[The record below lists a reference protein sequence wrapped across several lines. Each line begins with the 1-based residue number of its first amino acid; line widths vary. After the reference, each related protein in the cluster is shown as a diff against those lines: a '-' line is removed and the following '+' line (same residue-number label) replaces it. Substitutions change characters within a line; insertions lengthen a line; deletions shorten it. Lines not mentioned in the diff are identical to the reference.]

1 MVLHKE
7 PVKEVRKFVDE
18 YAPNCIIM
26 YDMAHVL
33 GLYGE
38 HFQAPLQEGAHVVT
52 GSTHKTFFGTQR
64 GVIASDFK
72 EDDLQYDLFE
82 AVKRRTF
89 PGSVS
94 NHHLGTMVGLL
105 FAAYEMNHFKDEYQK
120 NVILNAKAFAMALF
134 EEGLD
139 VAGDKDISFT
149 ETHQVI
155 LNVGY
160 SNGANIAKQL
170 EENNIIVNYQATP
183 LEEGFTAS
191 GALRMGVSE
200 MTRFGMEKEDFK
212 ELASYIA
219 DVIKNKVWVREK
231 IVSFRKN
238 FLDMRYCFKNEEFD
252 SIAES
257 LMQSL

>member
-1 MVLHKE
+1 
-7 PVKEVRKFVDE
+7 
-18 YAPNCIIM
+18 
-26 YDMAHVL
+26 
-33 GLYGE
+33 
-38 HFQAPLQEGAHVVT
+38 QEGAHVVT

-64 GVIASDFK
+64 GVIASNFS
-72 EDDLQYDLFE
+72 EDELHYDLFE

-105 FAAYEMNHFKDEYQK
+105 FATYEMNHFKDEYQK
-120 NVILNAKAFAMALF
+120 NVIANAKAFAQALF

-160 SNGANIAKQL
+160 SKGAKVAKEL
-170 EENNIIVNYQATP
+170 EKNNIIVNYQATP
-183 LEEGFTAS
+183 VEEGFTAS

-200 MTRFGMEKEDFK
+200 MTRFGMAEDDFK
-212 ELASYIA
+212 ELASFIA
-219 DVIKNKVWVREK
+219 DVVKNGSVVKDKIK
-231 IVSFRKN
+231 SFREN
-238 FLDMRYCFKNEEFD
+238 FLEMKYCFKKDEFD
-252 SIAES
+252 DIAGS
-257 LMQSL
+257 LMKSL